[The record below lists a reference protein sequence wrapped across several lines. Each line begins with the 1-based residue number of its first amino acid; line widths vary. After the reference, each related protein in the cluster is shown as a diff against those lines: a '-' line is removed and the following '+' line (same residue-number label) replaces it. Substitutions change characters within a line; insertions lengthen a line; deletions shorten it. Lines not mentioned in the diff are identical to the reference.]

1 MRSGLRFT
9 IALGLAVL
17 LGGALL
23 YWSFGGS
30 LEAYAGPEEL
40 TAGTTYRLN
49 GLVADGAP
57 RDAAAHAQSENGLR
71 FWLVDKENPA
81 ERVQVVYR
89 GSVPDT
95 FKDGRELVM
104 TGRLQ
109 GGVFQAERGSMV
121 ALCPSKFTDR
131 PEDHQAST

>member
-17 LGGALL
+17 LGGVLL

-57 RDAAAHAQSENGLR
+57 SDAAARAQSEDGLR
-71 FWLVDKENPA
+71 FWLVDKENPG
-81 ERVQVVYR
+81 ERVRVVYR

-95 FKDGRELVM
+95 FKDGRELVL
-104 TGRLQ
+104 TGRVQ